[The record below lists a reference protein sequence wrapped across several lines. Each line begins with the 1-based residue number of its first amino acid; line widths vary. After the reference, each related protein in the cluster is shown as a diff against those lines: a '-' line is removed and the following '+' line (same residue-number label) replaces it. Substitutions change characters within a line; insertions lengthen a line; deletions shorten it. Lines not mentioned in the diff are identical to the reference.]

1 MEWILFTIGLLVGGI
16 LGMMIVGIVS
26 SGKMSDLDSEII
38 SLRIQRNLLKDELLK
53 QKPKRPYKKRNY
65 KPRKKH
71 KKWILGSLD

>member
-53 QKPKRPYKKRNY
+53 QKPKKRFKKKPFKKKYKK
-65 KPRKKH
+65 
-71 KKWILGSLD
+71 

>member
-16 LGMMIVGIVS
+16 LGMTIVAIVS

-53 QKPKRPYKKRNY
+53 QKPKRRYKKKPFKKKY
-65 KPRKKH
+65 KK
-71 KKWILGSLD
+71 

>member
-1 MEWILFTIGLLVGGI
+1 MEWILFTIGLLVGAI

-53 QKPKRPYKKRNY
+53 QKPKRRYKKKPFKKKY
-65 KPRKKH
+65 KK
-71 KKWILGSLD
+71 

>member
-38 SLRIQRNLLKDELLK
+38 SLRIQRNLLKEELLK
-53 QKPKRPYKKRNY
+53 QKPKRKYKKKPFKKKY
-65 KPRKKH
+65 KK
-71 KKWILGSLD
+71 

>member
-16 LGMMIVGIVS
+16 IGMMIIGIVS

-53 QKPKRPYKKRNY
+53 QKPKRRYKKKPFKKKY
-65 KPRKKH
+65 KK
-71 KKWILGSLD
+71 